1 MSRFNSAC
9 IHLLQVA
16 LAIAGFTTVA
26 KFFSIFAW
34 GYRSS
39 VPSFV
44 PSSAA
49 GASNAPGWM
58 ASAR

>member
-26 KFFSIFAW
+26 KFFSDFRL
-34 GYRSS
+34 GSHCK
-39 VPSFV
+39 PFSFF
-44 PSSAA
+44 
-49 GASNAPGWM
+49 GL
-58 ASAR
+58 